1 MSFRI
6 LGTALLLVV
15 VPLAASAANVVGQR
29 EAWSNW
35 AGGLDERNTRSQ
47 PLEQEQ
53 EQKQEMQR
61 TSSDPNVRKRYV
73 CNGAATIVIQMA
85 EARDSGA
92 EIDHLRDAAIETWHA
107 PKELADSLAKMTYT
121 YRAVAPMDL
130 GTNMAVACES
140 NPNSLTVFGFLL
152 E

>member
-35 AGGLDERNTRSQ
+35 AGGLDDRNTRSQ
-47 PLEQEQ
+47 FLEQEQ
-53 EQKQEMQR
+53 EQEMQR
-61 TSSDPNVRKRYV
+61 TSSDPNVRKRYM

-92 EIDHLRDAAIETWHA
+92 GIDHLRDAAIETWHA
-107 PKELADSLAKMTYT
+107 PKKLADTLAKMTYT

-140 NPNSLTVFGFLL
+140 NPNSLKVFGFLL